1 MKIEVKE
8 SQTIIDLA
16 VQLYGTAEA
25 VGRLLTLNPE
35 LIENEF
41 EYNISDSLTPG
52 SFINYD
58 EQDQDKRIL
67 KELDGKLIISE

>member
-1 MKIEVKE
+1 MNIEVKE
-8 SQTIIDLA
+8 GQTIIDLA

-25 VGRLLTLNPE
+25 VARLLSLNPQ
-35 LIENEF
+35 LTDNDF
-41 EYNISDSLTPG
+41 DFDISESLTPG

-58 EQDQDKRIL
+58 ETDSDKRTL

>member
-1 MKIEVKE
+1 MNIEVKE
-8 SQTIIDLA
+8 GQTIIDLA

-25 VGRLLTLNPE
+25 VGRLLSLNSQ
-35 LIENEF
+35 LTDNNF
-41 EYNISDSLTPG
+41 DFDISESLTPG

-58 EQDQDKRIL
+58 EQDADKRTL

>member
-8 SQTIIDLA
+8 SQTIIDVA

-25 VGRLLTLNPE
+25 VEQLLSLNPQ

-41 EYNISDSLTPG
+41 DFEISESLIPG

-58 EQDQDKRIL
+58 ELDRDKRIL

>member
-1 MKIEVKE
+1 MNIEVKE
-8 SQTIIDLA
+8 GQTIIDLA

-25 VGRLLTLNPE
+25 VARLLSLNPQ
-35 LIENEF
+35 LTDNDF
-41 EYNISDSLTPG
+41 DFDISESLTPG

-58 EQDQDKRIL
+58 EQDPDKRTL